1 MFTRFR
7 ETRNETKIK
16 LYERVVEESSYRL
29 PRIDHV
35 FCIFFF
41 SPLINFVISIHEH
54 EMSFYIVLEVGLNGI
69 GNPCLVTVVEIR
81 EIYRY

>member
-1 MFTRFR
+1 M
-7 ETRNETKIK
+7 
-16 LYERVVEESSYRL
+16 YSV
-29 PRIDHV
+29 
-35 FCIFFF
+35 FFF
-41 SPLINFVISIHEH
+41 FFPLINFVISIHEH